1 MKDLFTFLHNLS
13 YIFADIEKQG
23 SVIEFSLIIALASI
37 AFYIF
42 FYQARKIKNK
52 WIKRF
57 LHITSPKSPG
67 ETYQLGGFP
76 FITLLAIGLIYI
88 LKNMDFLTTDE
99 YSLFRFGILGFIGTS
114 LYGYVDDRH
123 EIAPASKL
131 VFQSLIILNF
141 SFLSS
146 YILYPHSI
154 SMATPFIFIL
164 SVTIINGTNV
174 LDGLDTLSFKL
185 AMGSYLGYFL
195 LSAYAQSSSAMA
207 VSLLC
212 GSALTGFYF
221 YNKEPAKIYLGEI
234 GSISIGFTYVFLA
247 CLTFNSISTKMHAL
261 SALSL
266 VLLPAVLPIAEL
278 FISFSRRI
286 INQKAPLKGDRY
298 HLHFLLKDHY
308 HFSASTTASL
318 YGIFNVSIIIVSF
331 TLSYFLYPIIALPLT
346 FIGITVLSCLLA
358 RKNWFAKLRSLP
370 TSVVIDNF
378 STSTQPSMPAKVL
391 KLASRKKRDF
401 KQAS

>member
-13 YIFADIEKQG
+13 YIFADIDKKG
-23 SVIEFSLIIALASI
+23 SVIEFSLIIALTSIVFYI
-37 AFYIF
+37 AFY
-42 FYQARKIKNK
+42 QVRKIKNK
-52 WIKRF
+52 WLKRF
-57 LHITSPKSPG
+57 FHIPSLKSPG
-67 ETYQLGGFP
+67 ETYLLGGFP

-88 LKNMDFLTTDE
+88 LKNMDFLTPDE

-114 LYGYVDDRH
+114 LYGYVDDRN

-131 VFQSLIILNF
+131 VFQSLIVLNF
-141 SFLSS
+141 AFLSS

-164 SVTIINGTNV
+164 AVTIINGTNV

-212 GSALTGFYF
+212 VCALTGFYF

-247 CLTFNSISTKMHAL
+247 CLTFNSISTKMHAFN
-261 SALSL
+261 AMTL
-266 VLLPAVLPIAEL
+266 VLLPAILPMAEL
-278 FISFSRRI
+278 FISFSRRL

-298 HLHFLLKDHY
+298 HLHYLLKANY
-308 HFSASTTASL
+308 HLSASTTASL
-318 YGIFNVSIIIVSF
+318 YGLFNVSIIIFSF
-331 TLSYFLYPIIALPLT
+331 TLSYYSYPIVAFPLT
-346 FIGITVLSCLLA
+346 FIGITALSCLMA
-358 RKNWFAKLRSLP
+358 RKQWFADHYGSISNEVNRG
-370 TSVVIDNF
+370 D
-378 STSTQPSMPAKVL
+378 STKVL
-391 KLASRKKRDF
+391 KMASRKKRDF